1 MDAVSVNQFRAKLKE
16 FVDRVIDTH
25 DVLKITRRKGQDFV
39 VISADDWERHQE
51 TLYILQNKYLMKQI
65 NKARENHKKG
75 YQPSEKERDEI
86 INL

>member
-1 MDAVSVNQFRAKLKE
+1 MDAVSVNQFRARLKE

-51 TLYILQNKYLMKQI
+51 TLYILQNKHLMKQI
-65 NKARENHKKG
+65 NKARETHKKG
-75 YQPSEKERDEI
+75 YQPSENELDEI
-86 INL
+86 INI

>member
-1 MDAVSVNQFRAKLKE
+1 MEAVSVNKFRAKLKE

-51 TLYILQNKYLMKQI
+51 TLYILQNKHLMKQI
-65 NKARENHKKG
+65 NEARENDGKG
-75 YQPSEKERDEI
+75 YQPSEKELDEI
-86 INL
+86 INI

>member
-1 MDAVSVNQFRAKLKE
+1 MEAVSVNQFRAKLKE

-51 TLYILQNKYLMKQI
+51 TLYILQNKHLMKQI
-65 NKARENHKKG
+65 NEARENDGKG
-75 YQPSEKERDEI
+75 YQPSEKELDEI
-86 INL
+86 INI